1 MISLLELDV
10 DESKCVLRALAI
22 GCLVGHRGAE
32 DDKKVRADVLE
43 KAVTM
48 GPRSMAERTAMA
60 GSSTDRFEWSILG
73 LMAGMRVRI
82 DTRQGKAGVAAVEKM
97 DDKR

>member
-32 DDKKVRADVLE
+32 DKKVRADVLE
-43 KAVTM
+43 NAVTM

-73 LMAGMRVRI
+73 LMADMRVRI

>member
-32 DDKKVRADVLE
+32 DKKVRADVLE
-43 KAVTM
+43 NAVTM

-73 LMAGMRVRI
+73 LMADMRVRI
-82 DTRQGKAGVAAVEKM
+82 DTRQGKGVAE
-97 DDKR
+97 